1 MPAVVA
7 TLYRVVSHDLSH
19 AQCKV
24 SFPSTH
30 HERISHY
37 IHALKD
43 IESGKTIS
51 ISQDPEG
58 QSPAVVLHTGQDL
71 LEIEARWDSIWVK
84 SYLWT
89 NESSEPS
96 FVRLQPSTPARQILH
111 LLAPNEPFRIRDE
124 EYLLQVDQ
132 APPVQDVQVMSSRPS
147 TDDADTPAMKEQ
159 GIESGLDNC
168 SSTPNTGS
176 GTAVL
181 ETPIAKRYRNTLE
194 LSKSFTASIGG
205 AAIQDKPGIGSP
217 PQSGS
222 STPTRDSTL
231 ATNPSITGR
240 ANADFAENTADL
252 EPKSVVVETSLD
264 VLPNDSAS
272 SQTTETST
280 QELPRSGALEKS
292 EAEDVDP
299 SEGHQALKGSS
310 PAQQGP
316 HKRSASPT
324 LDEDDSKKGVRPVN
338 SPSSKPSVGGSGL
351 KGPPKKRQR
360 LGSTTATEESQDSV
374 KSTIQVE
381 LPSTIH
387 PPARSRKGLLN
398 DTKQPQESSKST
410 LSTPRNHMKSTE
422 PPSSNT
428 SSRSTRQVQRGQGS
442 SQEQVTRVVY
452 ASSTSVGESTA
463 YAKFLRQHNVKQV
476 KNMSDCDVLCT
487 GKGELKRT
495 SKLLLAILRG
505 TEVVTD
511 QWVIQSVKQNRL
523 LDTTRFVPEDSKR
536 EHEWGTSLSDAIKRG
551 RKRLKPFEGWTINFT
566 PSAKTELGKS
576 WSELKEICLVA
587 GATAVQAIIPRKS
600 PAETDAT
607 VVIAASNEADQAT
620 LEARGWRCFSKDIIT
635 FSALRGGID
644 VHSDEFFVGEK
655 ENGSAKKKKAKKAR

>member
-1 MPAVVA
+1 M
-7 TLYRVVSHDLSH
+7 
-19 AQCKV
+19 
-24 SFPSTH
+24 
-30 HERISHY
+30 
-37 IHALKD
+37 
-43 IESGKTIS
+43 
-51 ISQDPEG
+51 
-58 QSPAVVLHTGQDL
+58 
-71 LEIEARWDSIWVK
+71 K
-84 SYLWT
+84 SYPWT

-147 TDDADTPAMKEQ
+147 TDDADTPAMNEQ
-159 GIESGLDNC
+159 GVESGLDNC

-181 ETPIAKRYRNTLE
+181 ETPIAKRHRDTLE

-205 AAIQDKPGIGSP
+205 AAIQDKPDVGSP

-231 ATNPSITGR
+231 ATNPNTTGR
-240 ANADFAENTADL
+240 ANANFAENSIDL

-280 QELPRSGALEKS
+280 QELPRSGAFRNS
-292 EAEDVDP
+292 EVEDVDP
-299 SEGHQALKGSS
+299 SEGHQARKGSS
-310 PAQQGP
+310 PAQQSP
-316 HKRSASPT
+316 HKRSASPI
-324 LDEDDSKKGVRPVN
+324 LDDDDSKKDVRPVN

-381 LPSTIH
+381 LP
-387 PPARSRKGLLN
+387 PARPRKGLLN

-410 LSTPRNHMKSTE
+410 LSTPRNDMKSTE

-523 LDTTRFVPEDSKR
+523 LDTARFRPEDSKR

-551 RKRLKPFEGWTINFT
+551 RERLKPFEGWTINFT

-600 PAETDAT
+600 TAETDAT
-607 VVIAASNEADQAT
+607 IVIAASNEADQAT

-644 VHSDEFFVGEK
+644 LHSDEFLVGGM
-655 ENGSAKKKKAKKAR
+655 ENGSATKKKKVKKAR